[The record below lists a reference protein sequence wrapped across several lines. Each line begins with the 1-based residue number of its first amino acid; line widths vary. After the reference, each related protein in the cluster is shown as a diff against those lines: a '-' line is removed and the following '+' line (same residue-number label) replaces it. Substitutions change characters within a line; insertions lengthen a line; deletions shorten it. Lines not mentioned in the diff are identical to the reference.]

1 MQKFLSD
8 ISKLVLNISKIILN
22 TNLTISGIILT
33 TYNFTKQMNRKT
45 IKGLLFLTLLIFTSS
60 VFAQNYKK
68 QTYKNDPMNVIHYTL
83 NNGLQ
88 VYLSVNKDVPRIQTY
103 IAVRVGSKND
113 PSEST
118 GLSHYLEHLLFKG
131 TSHFGTLDWDK
142 EQEQL
147 KKIEALYEVYN
158 KTTDAAKRKEIYH
171 QIDSV
176 SYEASKYAI
185 PNEYD
190 KMMSLIGA
198 QNTNAFTSN
207 DMTVYQENIPSN
219 ELERW
224 LKIEG
229 DRFSNPVFR
238 LFHTEL
244 EAVYEEK
251 NMNMANDRRTA
262 YEKLNEALFPN
273 HPYGTQTTIG
283 TIEHLKNPSL
293 SNINKHFRN
302 YYVPNNYCIAMSGDF
317 DPEEAIKLI
326 DKYFGKIEP
335 RYIPDF
341 SYVKESPI
349 EQVKVV
355 EVNGL
360 EAENVTIA
368 FRMDEGNGSRDVLL
382 AEMTDAILMNGS
394 CGIMDENIN
403 QKQLAQYVYSGVSS
417 LNDYASF
424 QFGGVPK
431 QGQSLEDLK
440 DLILKQI
447 DILKS
452 GNWDEELLRAAIN
465 NKKLAN
471 MQELENNESRAMSM
485 AMAYIEHRNWQDVI
499 NETENMSKI
508 TKEEI
513 VNFAKRIFGDN
524 NYVVVYKRQGEKR
537 DVQKV
542 DKPAITP
549 VVMNRDVES
558 DFLKEIKSMNVEP
571 IEPVF
576 VDFDRDMQK
585 GKANGNEILYVKND
599 MNGRFQLV
607 FRYNY
612 GSLYDKKAGIT
623 NNFLSQ
629 LESTNR
635 TLAQINRE
643 MYDIACSY
651 SINFGS
657 KYSTVSISG
666 LSENMDKAISIVED
680 ILNNPKISDNAVQN
694 SINDVLKSR
703 QDAKSRQNTIFSKM
717 INYVNYGKENIQK
730 RFVTNEE
737 VKQISSQDIVNQI
750 KTMTSQPQ
758 RILYYGD
765 KSLSEIEK
773 HIADKHSVHA
783 AKKALKPSKDLDLLP
798 TKSNNVYFAHYD
810 AKQSLCRQLTT
821 STAFDLKMTPIVSIY
836 NEYFGGSMNSIV
848 FQEIREKRSLA
859 YSAASYYIT
868 ANEKGQHNMIM
879 THIGTQN
886 DKLIDAL
893 SAFTELL
900 DDMPVSQQ
908 NFDIAKQSL
917 DASYRTSRT
926 RKMSIIN
933 SYLNC
938 EELGLKK
945 SPAQDNYNAI
955 KKLTLDDILKFNKK
969 YVKNQKRNVVVLGNE
984 NEIDFKN
991 LEKYGK
997 ITKLSLEEIFGY

>member
-1 MQKFLSD
+1 MN
-8 ISKLVLNISKIILN
+8 KLKL
-22 TNLTISGIILT
+22 
-33 TYNFTKQMNRKT
+33 
-45 IKGLLFLTLLIFTSS
+45 KGLLFLALMVIVSS
-60 VFAQNYKK
+60 AFAQNFRK

-83 NNGLQ
+83 DNGLQ
-88 VYLSVNKDVPRIQTY
+88 VFLSVNKDEPRIQTY

-131 TSHFGTLDWDK
+131 TTTFGTLDWAK
-142 EQEQL
+142 ESEQL

-158 KTTDAAKRKEIYH
+158 KTTDAQKRKEIYH

-198 QNTNAFTSN
+198 SGTNAFTSN

-229 DRFSNPVFR
+229 ERFADPVFR

-251 NMNMANDRRTA
+251 NMGMANDARTV
-262 YEKLNEALFPN
+262 YEKLYEALFPN

-293 SNINKHFRN
+293 ANINKHFYN
-302 YYVPNNYCIAMSGDF
+302 YYVPNNYCISMSGDF
-317 DPEEAIKLI
+317 DPDQAIKLI
-326 DKYFGKIEP
+326 NKYFGKIQP
-335 RYIPDF
+335 RYVPDF
-341 SYVKESPI
+341 TFVHENPI

-360 EAENVTIA
+360 EAENVTVA
-368 FRMDEGNGSRDVLL
+368 FRIDAGTGSRDVLL
-382 AEMTDAILMNGS
+382 AQMVDAVLMNGS
-394 CGIMDENIN
+394 CGLMDENIN
-403 QKQLAQYVYSGVSS
+403 QKHLAQHVSSGVDD
-417 LNDYASF
+417 LNDYSCF
-424 QFGGVPK
+424 MLRGTPK
-431 QGQSLEDLK
+431 QGQSLEELK
-440 DLILKQI
+440 DLMLKQI
-447 DILKS
+447 EILKS
-452 GNWDEELLRAAIN
+452 GDWDEDLLKAAIN
-465 NKKLAN
+465 NLKLRE
-471 MQELENNESRAMSM
+471 MQSLESNQNRAMSM
-485 AMAYIEHRNWQDVI
+485 CMAYLAHRNWQDVI
-499 NETENMSKI
+499 NETENMSKV
-508 TKEEI
+508 TKDEVI
-513 VNFAKRIFGDN
+513 NFAKRIFGDN

-542 DKPAITP
+542 DKPEITP

-558 DFLKEIKSMNVEP
+558 SFLTEIKNMKVDP

-576 VDFDRDMQK
+576 VDFNKDMQK

-599 MNGRFQLV
+599 QNGRFQLV
-607 FRYNY
+607 YRYDY
-612 GSLYDKKAGIT
+612 GSLYDKRAGIT
-623 NNFLSQ
+623 NSFLDQ
-629 LESTNR
+629 LESTSR
-635 TLAQINRE
+635 SLAQISRQ
-643 MYDIACSY
+643 MYDIACQY
-651 SINFGS
+651 SIGFGE
-657 KYSTVSISG
+657 KHATVNISG
-666 LSENMDKAISIVED
+666 LSENMDKAIEIVED
-680 ILNNPKISDNAVQN
+680 ILNNPKISAQAVQN
-694 SINDVLKSR
+694 SVNNVLKSR
-703 QDAKSRQNTIFSKM
+703 NDNKSRQNAIFQRMAS
-717 INYVNYGKENIQK
+717 YVIYGKDNVRK
-730 RFVTNEE
+730 YFVTNDE
-737 VKQISSQDIVNQI
+737 VKNITAEDVIGQI

-765 KSLSEIEK
+765 KSLAQIENT
-773 HIADKHSVHA
+773 IASKHSVHP
-783 AKKALKPSKDLDLLP
+783 AKKALKQNKEYDKLP
-798 TKSNNVYFAHYD
+798 TKDNRVYFTHYD

-821 STAFDLKMTPIVSIY
+821 SVEFDLKMVPQISMY

-859 YSAASYYIT
+859 YSAASVYQS
-868 ANEKGQHNMIM
+868 ANEKGMHNLNL

-893 SAFTELL
+893 GAFTELL
-900 DDMPVSQQ
+900 DGMPVSQQ
-908 NFDIAKQSL
+908 NFDIAKQALES
-917 DASYRTSRT
+917 SYRTQRT

-938 EELGLKK
+938 ERLGLKQ
-945 SPAQDNYNAI
+945 SPAKDEYNAI
-955 KKLTLDDILKFNKK
+955 KKMTLQDVVDFNKK
-969 YVKNQKRNVVVLGNE
+969 YVKNQKRNVIVLGNK
-984 NEIDFKN
+984 NEVDMKG

-997 ITKLSLEEIFGY
+997 VTELSLDEIFGY